1 MGVSFEI
8 VRKNTINYGERIPL
22 AEIDMQKLGN
32 EILKS
37 LYGLRVDGSV
47 FDGNF
52 LARHDYMRK
61 KMAEGVTPE
70 DALIWFPII
79 EGEGI
84 RRIVRLL
91 GEKYGLRRDIL
102 YPSGANARRLD
113 YYLYF
118 NDKAQCEIKFH
129 LNDFEDLNM
138 PFDIKEIYFKYFAFK

>member
-102 YPSGANARRLD
+102 YPSGAIARRLD
-113 YYLYF
+113 YHIYF
-118 NDKAQCEIKFH
+118 NDKVQCEIIFH
-129 LNDFEDLNM
+129 LNDFDDLNM

>member
-32 EILKS
+32 EILES

-47 FDGNF
+47 FDGNYY
-52 LARHDYMRK
+52 ARHDYM
-61 KMAEGVTPE
+61 MAEGVTPE
-70 DALIWFPII
+70 DALISRPII
-79 EGEGI
+79 DGEGI
-84 RRIVRLL
+84 RRIERLL

-102 YPSGANARRLD
+102 YPSGAIARRLD
-113 YYLYF
+113 YYLHF

-129 LNDFEDLNM
+129 LNDFEDMNM

>member
-61 KMAEGVTPE
+61 KMAE
-70 DALIWFPII
+70 
-79 EGEGI
+79 
-84 RRIVRLL
+84 
-91 GEKYGLRRDIL
+91 
-102 YPSGANARRLD
+102 
-113 YYLYF
+113 
-118 NDKAQCEIKFH
+118 
-129 LNDFEDLNM
+129 
-138 PFDIKEIYFKYFAFK
+138 

>member
-1 MGVSFEI
+1 MGVSFEK
-8 VRKNTINYGERIPL
+8 VPENTINYGERIPL

-47 FDGNF
+47 FDGNYDE
-52 LARHDYMRK
+52 RYDYMKATKATYSVAIR
-61 KMAEGVTPE
+61 AC
-70 DALIWFPII
+70 PITD
-79 EGEGI
+79 GEGI
-84 RRIVRLL
+84 RRIERLL

-102 YPSGANARRLD
+102 YPSGDIARRLD

>member
-1 MGVSFEI
+1 MGVNFKE
-8 VRKNTINYGERIPL
+8 VYKNRFNYGQRIPL
-22 AEIDMQKLGN
+22 PEIDMQKLGN

-52 LARHDYMRK
+52 VARHDYMRK
-61 KMAEGVTPE
+61 RMAEGVTPD
-70 DALIWFPII
+70 DALSWFPII
-79 EGEGI
+79 DGEGI
-84 RRIVRLL
+84 RRIERLL

-102 YPSGANARRLD
+102 YPSGAIARRLD